1 MMIHLVCKN
10 KDFKDFCEKG
20 RRRFS
25 KFEVIK
31 YSMKMFVVFC
41 VKLFPF
47 MLTGHQSSQP
57 MTGSLRMILVPN
69 NIKIFQS

>member
-1 MMIHLVCKN
+1 MMIHLVWKN

-31 YSMKMFVVFC
+31 YSMKMFGVFC
-41 VKLFPF
+41 VKLFTF
-47 MLTGHQSSQP
+47 ILTGYQSSQP
-57 MTGSLRMILVPN
+57 MAGSLRMILVPN
-69 NIKIFQS
+69 IIKTFQS